1 MTTTSNNNLEK
12 EKEATNQEIDQSSNY
27 NNHEKTQKN
36 DTCTESQEI
45 EERRPEKLSSKNDNP
60 EPGELNNTTIEQL

>member
-12 EKEATNQEIDQSSNY
+12 EKEATNQEKDQSSNY
-27 NNHEKTQKN
+27 NNHEKNQKN
-36 DTCTESQEI
+36 DTFTESQEI
-45 EERRPEKLSSKNDNP
+45 EERRPEKLSTKKDNP